1 MVVPAL
7 AAALEAQSNQEL
19 RMPAAVRPF
28 ERRDR
33 DQLTA
38 LVNLH
43 VAAVIPGITLSVNA
57 VLGQLDREPQETI
70 VDPWVAERCC
80 LVVERQDG
88 IAAAALLHRFR
99 ADEDVSDSY
108 RGTGEIRWLV
118 CATDAVDEGSRL
130 LETVLE
136 RMRAWRVRSVG
147 ADCVLPALA
156 CYGIPITLPHLR
168 RLLVSAGF
176 SEPTR
181 TELVLAAKCEDLPGQ
196 IMDGL
201 ETSRTLGL
209 LGARVTLSRTGT
221 ELGFIEICDQPAEMA
236 RSSIAQRWA
245 DVGNLVVHD
254 EADAAKVV
262 PALLSAGADW
272 MRLGGIARL
281 IAYWADDVDP
291 AERLAQLKLAGFKVL
306 VSNERGFMRQI

>member
-1 MVVPAL
+1 
-7 AAALEAQSNQEL
+7 
-19 RMPAAVRPF
+19 MPAAVRPF

-43 VAAVIPGITLSVNA
+43 VAAVIPGIALSVNA
-57 VLGQLDREPQETI
+57 VLGQLEREPQETI

-80 LVVERQDG
+80 LVTERQDG

-118 CATDAVDEGSRL
+118 CSTDAVEEGSRL
-130 LETVLE
+130 LEATLE

-147 ADCVLPALA
+147 ADCALPALA
-156 CYGIPITLPHLR
+156 CYGIPNTLPHLR
-168 RLLVSAGF
+168 SLLLSAGF

-181 TELVLAAKCEDLPGQ
+181 TELVLAARCEELTGQ
-196 IMDGL
+196 VMDGL
-201 ETSRTLGL
+201 EMSRTLGL
-209 LGARVTLSRTGT
+209 LGARFTLSRNRT

-236 RSSIAQRWA
+236 RSSVAQRWA
-245 DVGNLVVHD
+245 DVGNLVVHT
-254 EADAAKVV
+254 EIDATEVV
-262 PALLSAGADW
+262 PALLSCAAEW
-272 MRLGGIARL
+272 MLLGGIERL
-281 IAYWADDVDP
+281 IDYWAQDVDS
-291 AERLAQLKLAGFKVL
+291 ADRLAQLKLAGFQVL
-306 VSNERGFMRQI
+306 VRNQRGITRQI